1 MMTEGQRFL
10 LDTFGYF
17 IVADAITSAQVAAL
31 KATLH
36 HPTEQWEP
44 LDKAE
49 GPLHWDV
56 IWRDLLDLPGL
67 SPILEELIGDPALKL
82 SIPEYDIQLV
92 DCRADVCTAELATG
106 NAAFRELYRFR
117 QHQGYKAG

>member
-1 MMTEGQRFL
+1 MMTEDQRFL

-17 IVADAITSAQVAAL
+17 IVADAITSTQVAAL

-67 SPILEELIGDPALKL
+67 SPILEELIGDPALIAGRQVAAEPVARL
-82 SIPEYDIQLV
+82 LP
-92 DCRADVCTAELATG
+92 ADVRRVCQ
-106 NAAFRELYRFR
+106 YRP
-117 QHQGYKAG
+117 